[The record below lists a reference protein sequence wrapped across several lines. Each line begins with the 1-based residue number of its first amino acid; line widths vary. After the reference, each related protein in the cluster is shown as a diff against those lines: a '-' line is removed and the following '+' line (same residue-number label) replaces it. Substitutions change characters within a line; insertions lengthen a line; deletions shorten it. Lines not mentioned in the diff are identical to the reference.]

1 MFCPECESEYRPG
14 FTHCSD
20 CDVDLVVEL
29 PKRQADANFSNLKS
43 VWAGKDQERCV
54 SPCEKFNVAGFPFKV
69 DQRRRQYLKGVDE
82 NYRIACHLNFSRKRE
97 R

>member
-20 CDVDLVVEL
+20 CDVELVAEL
-29 PKRQADANFSNLKS
+29 PMRQGDANLSKLKS

-54 SPCEKFNVAGFPFKV
+54 GLCEKFNAAGIPFKV
-69 DQRRRQYLKGVDE
+69 DRVGGNISKGWTKTTGLQ
-82 NYRIACHLNFSRKRE
+82 CHPNFSRRRE
-97 R
+97 K